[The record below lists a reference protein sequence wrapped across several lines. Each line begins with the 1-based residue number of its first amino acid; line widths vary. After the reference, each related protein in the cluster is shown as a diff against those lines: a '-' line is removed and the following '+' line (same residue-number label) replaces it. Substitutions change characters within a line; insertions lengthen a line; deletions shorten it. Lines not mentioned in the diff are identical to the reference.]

1 MLSALEFHKLRIY
14 PFPVKSIKH
23 IPIINTELT
32 LLSPESL
39 REKGECSELRG
50 AGPPQNMQEI

>member
-23 IPIINTELT
+23 IPIIDSEIT

-39 REKGECSELRG
+39 REKGECSDLHG
-50 AGPPQNMQEI
+50 AGAPENMHEI